1 MKNSKKICLAW
12 HNIDSTNFGVS
23 ALAIAQIKL
32 LIKAAEAAGVQIFI
46 ETLGTPSNKN
56 LYIKKE
62 VEELYN
68 IKIIHSDFSLK
79 YFLTSILKL
88 NFNGINQFKKYDII
102 MDIGEGDSFTDI
114 YGFKRFFRLC
124 TSKLSAIYLK
134 KKLILSPQTYG
145 PFKSIFNQKVASW
158 IMNRSEMVFSRDYKS
173 TEFLNKIGIECTEVS
188 DVAFMLPFE
197 RIKVKENTVG
207 INVSGLLWNGGYTQ
221 SNQFGLTINYQ
232 KMIIDIIDGFI
243 ERGKTVHLVGH
254 VIADDFP
261 VEDDYKVCQ
270 DIKGKYLDSNKVVL
284 APKFNSPL
292 KAKSYMSQLEF
303 FTGSRMHATIG
314 ALSASVVTVPIAY
327 SRKFSGVFGA
337 LDYNYT
343 LNAYEMNTAELVGKL
358 FEYYD
363 NKFDEM
369 QLSMDN
375 ALKIANTRNANY
387 VNRLTEI
394 LKSE

>member
-1 MKNSKKICLAW
+1 
-12 HNIDSTNFGVS
+12 
-23 ALAIAQIKL
+23 
-32 LIKAAEAAGVQIFI
+32 
-46 ETLGTPSNKN
+46 
-56 LYIKKE
+56 
-62 VEELYN
+62 
-68 IKIIHSDFSLK
+68 
-79 YFLTSILKL
+79 
-88 NFNGINQFKKYDII
+88 
-102 MDIGEGDSFTDI
+102 
-114 YGFKRFFRLC
+114 
-124 TSKLSAIYLK
+124 
-134 KKLILSPQTYG
+134 
-145 PFKSIFNQKVASW
+145 
-158 IMNRSEMVFSRDYKS
+158 
-173 TEFLNKIGIECTEVS
+173 
-188 DVAFMLPFE
+188 
-197 RIKVKENTVG
+197 
-207 INVSGLLWNGGYTQ
+207 
-221 SNQFGLTINYQ
+221 
-232 KMIIDIIDGFI
+232 MIIDIIDGFI

-261 VEDDYKVCQ
+261 VEDDDKVCQ
-270 DIKGKYLDSNKVVL
+270 DIKGKYLDSNMLVL

-327 SRKFSGVFGA
+327 SRKFLGVFGA